1 MRTTSLNLVGN
12 RSKWRLNSFIFG
24 NVWNISLN
32 LGLLSLNCIQ
42 FYVIDLR
49 MCFIQWIFIL
59 HQWTLHL
66 QLKRCT
72 KEFTKYVFSFRFVA
86 RILSISFAHPCLLTD
101 CYSSHPFIFIH
112 PVYSCQS
119 YTFRP
124 FTHQLSVKRV
134 IQLRVNLYF
143 NLLALSIA
151 TMASILS
158 AYLCLNKRNNDSNVI
173 HSNH

>member
-12 RSKWRLNSFIFG
+12 RTKWRFNSFIFV
-24 NVWNISLN
+24 NVSNISLN
-32 LGLLSLNCIQ
+32 LGLLSLNYVQ
-42 FYVIDLR
+42 FYIIDSKMR
-49 MCFIQWIFIL
+49 IIQWIFIL
-59 HQWTLHL
+59 HHWTLHL
-66 QLKRCT
+66 QLKHGT
-72 KEFTKYVFSFRFVA
+72 KSFTKYVFSFRFVA
-86 RILSISFAHPCLLTD
+86 RILSISFVHPCLLTE
-101 CYSSHPFIFIH
+101 CYSSHPFIFLY

-134 IQLRVNLYF
+134 IQLRVNLIF

-158 AYLCLNKRNNDSNVI
+158 AYLCLKKRNNDLNVI
-173 HSNH
+173 HSNQ